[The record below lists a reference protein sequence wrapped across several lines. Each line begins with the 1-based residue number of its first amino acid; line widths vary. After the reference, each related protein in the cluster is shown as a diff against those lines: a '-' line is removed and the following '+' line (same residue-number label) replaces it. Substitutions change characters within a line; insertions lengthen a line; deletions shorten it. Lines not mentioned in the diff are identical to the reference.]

1 MGIMDKAVAS
11 SVRVIPR
18 PIVRKIAS
26 RYIAGGRLEEALE
39 TIQNLNGHGCLATMS
54 VLGES
59 AQSES
64 AAMETLEQYKRVVG
78 ALEANDLKSG
88 ISVKLTGLGLAL
100 DEDLCRENLEE
111 IVVYAG
117 EKNRFVRVD
126 MEDSSYTAATL
137 ELVLDM
143 HERHE
148 NIGAVIQA
156 YLRRSLKDVTRLAE
170 AGVSVRLCKGI
181 YHEPREVAYKDF
193 DTVRQNYVLLLEELI
208 KGGSYVGVATH
219 DEYLVWHALRII
231 HQMGL
236 TKDRYEFQMLLG
248 VDEDLRRILVNA
260 GHKMRV
266 YVPFGED
273 WYEYS
278 TRRLKENPKIA
289 GYVAKDVIGSIAKA
303 VRDRRSYGGTN
314 DGTSA
319 VQERTVP
326 GLVGRV

>member
-1 MGIMDKAVAS
+1 MGIIDRAVAT
-11 SVRVIPR
+11 SVPMIPR
-18 PIVRKIAS
+18 SIVRKIAS
-26 RYIAGGRLEEALE
+26 RYIAGERLEEAVE
-39 TIQNLNGHGCLATMS
+39 TIRNLNGQGCLATVD

-59 AQSES
+59 TQSKSDATEK
-64 AAMETLEQYKRVVG
+64 LEQYKRVID

-88 ISVKLTGLGLAL
+88 ISVKLTGLGLTL

-126 MEDSSYTAATL
+126 MEDSPYTAATL
-137 ELVLDM
+137 QLVLDM
-143 HERHE
+143 HERYE

-156 YLRRSLKDVTRLAE
+156 YLRRSLKDVTRLAK

-181 YHEPREVAYKDF
+181 YDEPRGIAYKDF
-193 DTVRQNYVLLLEELI
+193 DTVRQNYILLLEELFR
-208 KGGSYVGVATH
+208 GGVYVGVATH

-231 HQMGL
+231 YQMGL

-248 VDEDLRRILVNA
+248 VDEELRRILISA
-260 GHKMRV
+260 GHKVRV

-289 GYVAKDVIGSIAKA
+289 GYVAKDMIWSIANAGK
-303 VRDRRSYGGTN
+303 R
-314 DGTSA
+314 
-319 VQERTVP
+319 
-326 GLVGRV
+326 